1 MPDFQTLLD
10 QAAASIASTPG
21 AAPAGVDASS
31 VLNDYISQKKEFV
44 KETAASKKQVLAM
57 GNQPVVSPTAEIPD
71 FYQVAAG
78 RGNQAGAMSMSPLET
93 DLRNMQPL
101 DLYLKYG
108 SEGVDLSHQR
118 AEAGRDYLQDKL
130 QGDARTEGEVAFDS
144 LTGVASGFVG
154 GVGGIAALGTGLID
168 AEAGAYFGNQ
178 VQEGM
183 QWGEE
188 QQSEGINAAR
198 RIQRAETALD
208 MRDNA
213 ALREREIAAGDSEI
227 VAGMRRW
234 GRDIVDTLGN
244 SVKDPTMLGQGTSE
258 AVGSLLVGGPVAK
271 GLKALG
277 GAAMS
282 AAGRVGVSTTGNAA
296 TRLAALGERA
306 AWPAATAILESGGA
320 YSSTS
325 SDVMG
330 MSFEELE
337 QNSPTFRELIAEGM
351 TPEEAQLQVAN
362 RSALFA
368 AAIQAPIAAAAGTLT
383 RFAETPF
390 RVPSL
395 GSAVSN
401 TLVREPIEEAIQST
415 TGGLA
420 QNIGVRRF
428 ADEARVVEE
437 GVGEQTALG
446 GLYGSTS
453 AGAVQGPGAAVQGS
467 KVAGRVAYQS
477 ARRAMSSA
485 INTAKEAGKPIFNF
499 LIQRGEEIIRQNEKA
514 SPVADE
520 VIATAASNLA
530 STAPVDTTVMAEG
543 IQLSTAS
550 PEEKLEG
557 DAFIERLAGNLLF
570 DSATEPD
577 LPEAH
582 RATLEGSITRADAIQ
597 RMAREVARLD
607 GNEQLTAAGTLWML
621 LEPMQS
627 MQESYPAALDS
638 IPEDH
643 PAQTLLNQY
652 TQLIA
657 DIDNTPS
664 VQRALRAINEMV
676 AKAQTEAAIQPVPEE
691 ALGTVE
697 GQQNIRNAMAVAS
710 LHPDKGNIEA
720 NEQILAHAASGRLAL
735 SPQQQATLRASL
747 TLLRARRKME
757 EQIAASG
764 LRQAKDVVSEQVVA
778 GNDPLRKITK
788 SALQHTQ
795 EILSAKRGDNNE
807 LATARLEDF
816 GKFVQHMQNKL
827 EAYNLH
833 FTNGDPLA
841 PPVKYQALQPT
852 EERDFKEATKGV
864 YVNTRSPK
872 SIDQAQSVALEAQI
886 LADVYNGLVET
897 FPELAQARI
906 EPVSLV
912 PELQGKAD
920 DLAQEFRAGRTPTP
934 AQTPTQETTTD
945 GQQEESQVQESTGTT
960 ESETVELDTGT
971 ETESEESG
979 ARPEL
984 EPREEITDQPQTHP
998 VPLAL
1003 QVERIDDDTDRYAF
1017 SFGGVDVGYVDV
1029 GNDGQVQASSVK
1041 EAYRGMGVGKSMY
1054 LAVIEKL
1061 AAVGKILSSDG
1072 SVTKEAARVWQSL
1085 SRTHNVVRNPTA
1097 FQNSNGH
1104 WLTEDGGPVFTA
1116 QIKQDTN
1123 APQVKQEVVEETPA
1137 PEGIAAAY
1145 PNLFQGVKNFFI
1157 DSFRFPEEPKTR
1169 LYAEESPAET
1179 VRRALSSN
1187 MRMVAFLT
1195 GSQVRHTLTPEAA
1208 SSYEALL
1215 SMETKGNTL
1224 GHLLKN
1230 VSDNLTAFLNKPR
1243 SAKDKT
1249 TIRELLESGT
1259 EANRW
1264 KNGKALNLLADDMQ
1278 YQQQFLE
1285 QAGLATMQWL
1295 LTANNYET
1303 NMDEQDVADLTGVPV
1318 VQLSSDLIER
1328 VSQGLSKEQAVRS
1341 LGQKI
1346 SSYWGLDTKPDADL
1360 AYAEGIP
1367 QSIAAEMIRGL
1378 REMGLLNI
1386 ETTEITKEEFGV
1398 DEPRTIQ
1405 RYIPSRLPDN
1415 DPLRAFPDAIET
1427 VAMLDPEHTHYF
1439 GDDRPPVAQR
1449 QMNNSELENTAAQ
1462 KDALA
1467 KEQETPFYINR
1478 PMVNFFTS
1486 LGVDGLLS
1494 LFGTVG
1500 VEPQEDGKPNPDWNI
1515 NDLKSRDGQNR
1526 SIVSAFNHMLDTTFA
1541 LENRALTENQ
1551 DMDEVP
1557 IHYGYNM
1564 SRVGRMQMLGK
1575 YNPQASKLVREA
1587 FLPTRTTLD
1596 LSNQNSEAWDA
1607 YSLGLAQ
1614 AMGVKV
1620 HNLPLETSQL
1630 KLDAMLNGGLAPA
1643 VQMLQRWLSSTNL
1656 DNPTEPEAQFTSEEV
1671 EQLRTA
1677 FSNAGADLSM
1687 VSLHALLDYARLQ
1700 NTNDRSS
1707 FTTNIYLE
1715 ADGVTNG
1722 PINAMAL
1729 MTPLAF
1735 NERWLNNIRKGGLT
1749 IGSTQTMADIRQ
1761 EDPHD
1766 LYQASTDATREHLS
1780 HLRDQ
1785 LSQQKNNA
1793 QEAVGQMDQL
1803 LSLMD
1808 LFSPDITF
1816 DPDRAWKDGALEM
1829 KRGIAKNPLTITVYG
1844 SGAAGIA
1851 GKLVGELTSG
1861 IYERFSQVIKARKSD
1876 PGISLA
1882 DAMFPNDPDAQ
1893 TKMDRFQQAYN
1904 ALTRNMVE
1912 WKKGQLVLVPSS
1924 ARRSTFNPQTFTFSK
1939 EELQAL
1945 ESNMLELFVKPM
1957 RQGIE
1962 DTVGSELMRAV
1973 GLVRDAAQIQSIIT
1987 EYQFV
1992 KGIND
1997 ALTQK
2002 EENDP
2007 NWKRGDFLSRKDMQ
2021 KIQKSLQG
2029 IAPLVKTG
2037 DQSFMITSNQKLE
2050 LKGRSLTFGSALDGT
2065 METDP
2070 SIYAPGQAG
2079 VRAIPMLTI
2088 GMGDGMMM
2096 QLLAQLGLDG
2106 TLKIFDGM
2114 NMPLDKI
2121 KEYSLQA
2128 NEAVYESWKGNP
2140 LAEMA
2145 KTYEIFLK
2153 NLDDDSINEITKD
2166 ALIRVLYDFDER
2178 PTEETWDVTD
2188 IRDRIDALLSNLKWT
2203 AESIDARHKAIQAMP
2218 VSLDQMAAAAAP
2230 YTNGRPDPG
2239 LNQEQVLAELNRLY
2253 IENMNR
2259 VEQTEEVSVAPVQK
2273 LAPAKPSPEVEKVGR
2288 VHSTGARVLSWTALT
2303 NLGRTNAMTDA
2314 QKTIF
2319 GEIRRS
2325 LAARDYKVISGS
2337 VEQLDAYIE
2346 QKGLSVRPNQEV
2358 FGWTNIADKT
2368 IFLVNPTME
2377 TLVHELVHASSYE
2390 TLLAFY
2396 NRENLGPNAK
2406 DITDAIARLETMM
2419 EEFLTLGENQMDPAF
2434 RAAYES
2440 AREAIS
2446 STNLE
2451 PDQAVAQAKALNE
2464 FMAWAMTNEQLTK
2477 TLKQKQAPSLVQLA
2491 KNAIKAIKNL
2501 IWGRKLAP
2509 KPVDDFL
2516 SNLQFNSGI
2525 VIRSQPSIASI
2536 NRNGELFHAPFYGTN
2551 DRLTKVR
2558 QAFGKKIVDLLGSE
2572 KFQRG
2577 KKLRQVEVSEAQMA
2591 AIEVALSFNAHGF
2604 SMTPQESVT
2613 FRMMVAA
2620 LATEAEI
2627 DANALARAQ
2636 ELYTHVVKNLTV
2648 EHFMADPESTDP
2660 AMRYYAQEKYDSVVG
2675 KNLTRTDSK
2684 GRTSLLPAFLGL
2696 ATVSDEFRA
2705 VLQQLPVPKRS
2716 KNKEGSLDAMLE
2728 NTAGTVMDALS
2739 NRLAGDVGSQ
2749 NVQDAIDNLL
2759 QRIRVVAQDEQSILD
2774 QHAQKA
2780 GTVIDRVNQAMVDS
2794 MEKLSDIAM
2803 EKADQVEKNSK
2814 LVINRTAARFGK
2826 LLASVVSEKNGLLVS
2841 EQTMAML
2848 NKANIWEP
2856 FHTLINDLV
2865 GRTQSNKLVYDM
2877 IKVTRSMVQ
2886 QVRQQF
2892 REETPRIIMSKFKSK
2907 ITEGQWSTMFR
2918 AMAKTDLALLRDTM
2932 SHGDIH
2938 NLFVDQTALDTEIN
2952 KLEQQIQTNDPKHW
2966 NLIQKKA
2973 RQLATFMNTGVP
2985 GANLL
2990 RNADAIASLFGEQV
3004 TRGYKIPPKN
3014 IIKAIDKLV
3023 TLYSVESL
3031 SQEDRTSM
3039 ASLVQGEADG
3049 LSFTLDYLV
3058 GQRKEEASK
3067 AAGTKALLNSYKGFI
3082 PSEQEM
3088 GVSIIVANDSEFL
3101 KLKERGYVRVAPYV
3115 GSSTERGLSSRS
3127 YYYSPLSGRQVFN
3140 QGILQNV
3147 RHTSGGVDS
3156 ITGFSINQMAGR
3168 ITDRH
3173 QVRRLARLMGN
3184 ETNPNEALL
3193 PIYNNYGNVIAFERP
3208 LAPVQWQRVKPSQH
3222 LPKMI
3227 GIWRGRQ
3234 AEEGMSQIF
3243 NEKLID
3249 NLHAM
3254 YKADMK
3260 ESSSN
3265 QKQYVNLL
3273 DPKSLDAVRQ
3283 DAVNLFTDQTLDYI
3297 RDKFG
3302 EQFWVRRDMLN
3313 DAIGYRS
3320 ASVGDA
3326 WTGTSTWSKETQD
3339 TIRKLAVGAFGIEAY
3354 KYAVKGEQIIQNFMA
3369 DARTWIVVKSM
3380 IVPMVNFTSNIYQLI
3395 SRGVPILSIARG
3407 LPRKLG
3413 EIDNYAKTRLRY
3425 IDAEAELR
3433 AAAGDPIQERK
3444 LKAEI
3449 QSIEDAWKRLSIWPL
3464 IEAGE
3469 FSTIADVGM
3478 THEDLEL
3485 TSGKLS
3491 QYMEKLVHK
3500 LPESVKN
3507 AGRYALVTRDTALFQ
3522 GLQKSVQY
3530 GDFIAKAVLYDDLTK
3545 RQGKSEEYALG
3556 RITEEFVNYDR
3567 LPGRFRSYLENMGLL
3582 WFYNFKIRIS
3592 KIAVS
3597 TIRNNPLH
3605 ALIAFSLPSPD
3616 LFGSAEL
3623 PQTDNLFAKV
3633 VDGTL
3638 DYSMGPEMG
3647 LRAPFLNPWWN
3658 LVN

>member
-1 MPDFQTLLD
+1 MADFQALLD
-10 QAAASIASTPG
+10 QAAAPI
-21 AAPAGVDASS
+21 APATGVDVSP
-31 VLNDYISQKKEFV
+31 VLNDFMNQKKEFV
-44 KETAASKKQVLAM
+44 KETADSKKKILAM
-57 GNQPVVSPTAEIPD
+57 GNQPIVSPTAEIPD
-71 FYQVAAG
+71 FYQIAAG
-78 RGNQAGAMSMSPLET
+78 RGNQAGAASMTPLET

-108 SEGVDLSHQR
+108 SEGVDMSHMR
-118 AEAGRDYLQDKL
+118 GEAGRDYLQDNL
-130 QGDARTEGEVAFDS
+130 QSDSRTGGEVAFDT
-144 LTGVASGFVG
+144 LTGVASGIGG

-168 AEAGAYFGNQ
+168 AETGTYLGGK

-183 QWGEE
+183 QWVEE
-188 QQSEGINAAR
+188 QQSEGVNAAR
-198 RIQRAETALD
+198 RIQRTETALD
-208 MRDNA
+208 LRDNA
-213 ALREREIAAGDSEI
+213 VLREREIAEGDSEL
-227 VAGMRRW
+227 VAGLRRW
-234 GRDIVDTLGN
+234 GRDTVDTLGN
-244 SVKDPTMLGQGTSE
+244 SVKDPTMLGQGTAE
-258 AVGSLLVGGPVAK
+258 AVGSLLVGGPVSK

-282 AAGRVGVSTTGNAA
+282 AAGRVGVSTTGTAA

-325 SDVMG
+325 SDVME

-337 QNSPTFRELIAEGM
+337 QNSPTFRELVAEGA
-351 TPEEAQLQVAN
+351 TPEEAKAQVAN

-401 TLVREPIEEAIQST
+401 TLVREPLEEAIQST

-420 QNIGVRRF
+420 QNVGVRRF
-428 ADEARVVEE
+428 ADTSRVVEE

-467 KVAGRVAYQS
+467 KIAGRVAYQG

-485 INTAKEAGKPIFNF
+485 INTAKEAGKPLFNM
-499 LIQRGEEIIRQNEKA
+499 LIQRGEEILRQNEKA

-520 VIATAASNLA
+520 VIATAASTLA

-543 IQLSTAS
+543 IQASTAT

-557 DAFIERLAGNLLF
+557 DAFIEKLAGNLLF
-570 DSATEPD
+570 DAATEPD

-582 RATLEGSITRADAIQ
+582 RAVLDGSITRADAIQ

-607 GNEQLTAAGTLWML
+607 GNDQLTAAGTLWML
-621 LEPMQS
+621 LEPMQA

-643 PAQTLLNQY
+643 PAQTLLGQY

-664 VQRALRAINEMV
+664 VQRALRSINEMV
-676 AKAQTEAAIQPVPEE
+676 AKAQMDAAIKPVTEE
-691 ALGTVE
+691 SLTTVE
-697 GQQNIRNAMAVAS
+697 GQQNIRNAMAVAA

-720 NEQILAHAASGRLAL
+720 NEQILAHAASGRLDL
-735 SPQQQATLRASL
+735 SPQQQATLRASM

-757 EQIAASG
+757 EQIAATG

-795 EILSAKRGDNNE
+795 EILSAKRGNNNE
-807 LATARLEDF
+807 LAAVRLEDF
-816 GKFVQHMQNKL
+816 GRFVQHMQNKL
-827 EAYNLH
+827 EAFNLH
-833 FTNGDPLA
+833 FRNGDPLA
-841 PPVKYQALQPT
+841 LPVKYQALQPT
-852 EERDFKEATKGV
+852 EDRDFKEATKGV

-872 SIDQAQSVALEAQI
+872 SIEQAQSVALEAQI

-897 FPELAQARI
+897 FPELSQTRI
-906 EPVSLV
+906 ESGSLA

-920 DLAQEFRAGRTPTP
+920 DLVKEFRAGRTPTP
-934 AQTPTQETTTD
+934 VPT
-945 GQQEESQVQESTGTT
+945 QVQETVTNEQQEDTATPEPTGTT
-960 ESETVELDTGT
+960 QAESERVQTRDQAEP
-971 ETESEESG
+971 EEKRT
-979 ARPEL
+979 RPEL
-984 EPREEITDQPQTHP
+984 KPIRYVESEVAGVQSIKAFSGDEEVGELLYTLDGSMDQSVEVAEGFRRRGIATAMYALARERGATLNNAQNQSEEGRAFREALDQSTAQ
-998 VPLAL
+998 
-1003 QVERIDDDTDRYAF
+1003 QVE
-1017 SFGGVDVGYVDV
+1017 
-1029 GNDGQVQASSVK
+1029 Q
-1041 EAYRGMGVGKSMY
+1041 EA
-1054 LAVIEKL
+1054 
-1061 AAVGKILSSDG
+1061 
-1072 SVTKEAARVWQSL
+1072 
-1085 SRTHNVVRNPTA
+1085 
-1097 FQNSNGH
+1097 
-1104 WLTEDGGPVFTA
+1104 
-1116 QIKQDTN
+1116 
-1123 APQVKQEVVEETPA
+1123 VEETPA

-1145 PNLFQGVKNFFI
+1145 PDLFQGVKNFFI
-1157 DSFRFPEEPKTR
+1157 ESFKFPDEPKTR

-1187 MRMVAFLT
+1187 MRMVSFLA
-1195 GSQVRHTLTPEAA
+1195 SSEVRHTLTPEA
-1208 SSYEALL
+1208 SSAYEALL
-1215 SMETKGNTL
+1215 SMDTNGNTL
-1224 GHLLKN
+1224 GHLLNN
-1230 VSDNLTAFLNKPR
+1230 VNKNLTDFLNKPR
-1243 SAKDKT
+1243 SKKDKT
-1249 TIRELLESGT
+1249 TVRELLASGT

-1264 KNGKALNLLADDMQ
+1264 KNGKALNLLNDDMQ
-1278 YQQQFLE
+1278 YQQQLIE
-1285 QAGLATMQWL
+1285 QAGLAAMQWL

-1318 VQLSSDLIER
+1318 VQLNPDLIER

-1346 SSYWGLDTKPDADL
+1346 SNYWGLDTKPSADL

-1378 REMGLLNI
+1378 RDMGLLEI

-1405 RYIPSRLPDN
+1405 RYIPARMADE
-1415 DPLRAFPDAIET
+1415 DPMREFPDAIET
-1427 VAMLDPEHTHYF
+1427 AVLLDPEHTHYF

-1449 QMNNSELENTAAQ
+1449 QMNNPELENTPAQ
-1462 KDALA
+1462 KNALT

-1478 PMVNFFTS
+1478 PMVNLFTS
-1486 LGVDGLLS
+1486 LGRDGLLS
-1494 LFGTVG
+1494 LFGT
-1500 VEPQEDGKPNPDWNI
+1500 QIDNPDEWNV
-1515 NDLKSRDGQNR
+1515 NHLKSLDGQNR
-1526 SIVSAFNHMLDTTFA
+1526 SIISAFNHMLDTTFA
-1541 LENRALTENQ
+1541 LENRALTE
-1551 DMDEVP
+1551 DKSVDDVA
-1557 IHYGYNM
+1557 IRYGYNM

-1596 LSNQNSEAWDA
+1596 LSNQNSEAWNA
-1607 YSLGLAQ
+1607 YTLGLAQ
-1614 AMGVKV
+1614 AFGIKV
-1620 HNLPLETSQL
+1620 HNLPLETTQS

-1643 VQMLQRWLSSTNL
+1643 VEMIKQWLSSTDLN
-1656 DNPTEPEAQFTSEEV
+1656 NPTEPEVQFNSEEV
-1671 EQLRTA
+1671 SELRAAFTA
-1677 FSNAGADLSM
+1677 AGADLTIHG
-1687 VSLHALLDYARLQ
+1687 LHALVDYARLQ
-1700 NTNDRSS
+1700 NTADRSNY
-1707 FTTNIYLE
+1707 TTSVYLE

-1729 MTPLAF
+1729 MTIGDF
-1735 NERWLNNIRKGGLT
+1735 KQEWMNNIRKGGLT
-1749 IGSTQTMADIRQ
+1749 IGSAQSMADIRQ

-1780 HLRDQ
+1780 YLRDQ
-1785 LSQQKNNA
+1785 LSRQEKNA

-1816 DPDRAWKDGALEM
+1816 DPDRAWQDGALEM

-1851 GKLVGELTSG
+1851 GKLVGQLTTE
-1861 IYERFSQVIKARKSD
+1861 IYATMSRVIQAREENPD
-1876 PGISLA
+1876 ISLA

-1904 ALTRNMVE
+1904 ALTRNKVQ
-1912 WKKGQLVLVPSS
+1912 WKKGMLTLTPSS
-1924 ARRSTFNPQTFTFSK
+1924 ARRSTFNPQTFTFTK
-1939 EELQAL
+1939 EELEAL

-1957 RQGIE
+1957 RDGIE
-1962 DTVGSELMRAV
+1962 DTVGSELMKAV
-1973 GLVRDAAQIQSIIT
+1973 GLLRDAAQIQSIIT
-1987 EYQFV
+1987 EYEFV
-1992 KGIND
+1992 KKVDD
-1997 ALTQK
+1997 ALNQK
-2002 EENDP
+2002 EEKDP
-2007 NWKRGDFLSRKDMQ
+2007 DWKRGDFLSRTEMQ
-2021 KIQKSLQG
+2021 KIQKSLHG
-2029 IAPLVKTG
+2029 IAPLVQTG
-2037 DQSFMITSNQKLE
+2037 DQNFMITSNQRLE
-2050 LKGRSLTFGSALDGT
+2050 LKGRSLTFGAALDGT

-2079 VRAIPMLTI
+2079 VRAIPMMTI

-2096 QLLAQLGLDG
+2096 QLLAALGLEG

-2121 KEYSLQA
+2121 KDYSRQA

-2145 KTYEIFLK
+2145 KTYETFLK
-2153 NLDDDSINEITKD
+2153 NLDSDSINEITKD
-2166 ALIRVLYDFDER
+2166 ALIRVLYEFDER
-2178 PTEETWDVTD
+2178 PDEYNWDVSD
-2188 IRDRIDALLSNLKWT
+2188 IRSRIESKLKDLKW
-2203 AESIDARHKAIQAMP
+2203 AAKSIDARHKAIQSLP
-2218 VSLDQMAAAAAP
+2218 VSLDQMAAAATP
-2230 YTNGRPDPG
+2230 YINGRPVTD
-2239 LNQEQVLAELNRLY
+2239 LTQEQVVIELNRLY
-2253 IENMNR
+2253 DQNMQR
-2259 VEQTEEVSVAPVQK
+2259 VEPATVIPAPVV
-2273 LAPAKPSPEVEKVGR
+2273 APAKPTPEVEKVGR

-2303 NLGRTNAMTDA
+2303 KLGRTSAMTDA

-2337 VEQLDAYIE
+2337 VEQLDAYID

-2396 NRENLGPNAK
+2396 NREDLGSNANE
-2406 DITDAIARLETMM
+2406 ITDAIARLETMM
-2419 EEFLTLGENQMDPAF
+2419 EEFLTLDESEMDPAL
-2434 RAAYES
+2434 RTAYDS

-2446 STNLE
+2446 AANLE

-2477 TLKQKQAPSLVQLA
+2477 TLKQKQAPRLVQLV
-2491 KNAIKAIKNL
+2491 KDAIKAIKNL
-2501 IWGRKLAP
+2501 VWGRKTAP

-2525 VIRSQPSIASI
+2525 VIRSQPSIATI
-2536 NRNGELFHAPFYGTN
+2536 NRDGELFHAPFYGTN

-2558 QAFGKKIVDLLGSE
+2558 YAFGKKIVDLLASE

-2577 KKLRQVEVSEAQMA
+2577 SKLRQVEVSDAQMA

-2613 FRMMVAA
+2613 FRMIVAA

-2636 ELYTHVVKNLTV
+2636 ELYTHVAKNLTV
-2648 EHFMADPESTDP
+2648 EHFMADPESEDP
-2660 AMRYYAQEKYDSVVG
+2660 AMRYYAQEKYDSVMG
-2675 KNLTRTDSK
+2675 KYVTRTDAQ

-2696 ATVSDEFRA
+2696 ATVSDEFRT
-2705 VLQQLPVPKRS
+2705 VLNKLPVPKRT
-2716 KNKEGSLDAMLE
+2716 KNKDSSLDAMLE

-2739 NRLAGDVGSQ
+2739 NRLSGDVGSQ
-2749 NVQDAIDNLL
+2749 NVQDAIDNLM

-2780 GTVIDRVNQAMVDS
+2780 GTIIDRMNQAIVEGA
-2794 MEKLSDIAM
+2794 EKLSDIAM
-2803 EKADQVEKNSK
+2803 EKADEVEKNSK
-2814 LVINRTAARFGK
+2814 LAINRSAARFTK
-2826 LLASVVSEKNGLLVS
+2826 LLASVVSEKNGLLVA

-2856 FHTLINDLV
+2856 FHTLINDLM

-2892 REETPRIIMSKFKSK
+2892 REETPRIIMSKFKTK
-2907 ITEGQWSTMFR
+2907 VTDDQWSTMFR
-2918 AMAKTDLALLRDTM
+2918 ALAKTDLAVLRDSM
-2932 SHGDIH
+2932 SHADIQ
-2938 NLFVDQTALDTEIN
+2938 NLFIDQTALDTQIN
-2952 KLEQQIQTNDPKHW
+2952 KLEQQIQTNDPRHW
-2966 NLIQKKA
+2966 NLIQTKA
-2973 RQLATFMNTGVP
+2973 RQLATFMDTGVP
-2985 GANLL
+2985 GPNLL
-2990 RNADAIASLFGEQV
+2990 RNANAIAALFGEKV
-3004 TRGYKIPPKN
+3004 NKGYRLPPKN
-3014 IIKAIDKLV
+3014 IVQAIDKLV
-3023 TLYSVESL
+3023 TLYGVESL
-3031 SQEDRTSM
+3031 SQTDRTSM

-3049 LSFTLDYLV
+3049 LSFALDYLV
-3058 GQRKEEASK
+3058 GQRKEETKK
-3067 AAGTKALLNSYKGFI
+3067 AIGTKALLNSYKGFI

-3088 GVSIIVANDSEFL
+3088 GVSMIVANDKEFL

-3115 GSSTERGLSSRS
+3115 GSSTERTQASRS
-3127 YYYSPLSGRQVFN
+3127 YYYSPLSGRAVFN
-3140 QGILQNV
+3140 QGIMQNV
-3147 RHTSGGVDS
+3147 RHTAGGVDA
-3156 ITGFSINQMAGR
+3156 ITGFTIAQTAGR

-3173 QVRRLARLMGN
+3173 HVRRLSALMGS
-3184 ETNPNEALL
+3184 ETNAHEALM
-3193 PIYNNYGNVIAFERP
+3193 PIYNSYGNVVAFERP
-3208 LAPVQWQRVKPSQH
+3208 LNPVQWQRMKPSQH

-3254 YKADMK
+3254 YETDIK

-3265 QKQYVNLL
+3265 RKQYVNLL
-3273 DPKSLDAVRQ
+3273 DPKTLDPIRQ

-3326 WTGTSTWSKETQD
+3326 WTGNSAWSKETQD
-3339 TIRKLAVGAFGIEAY
+3339 TMRKLAVGAFGIDAY
-3354 KYAVKGEQIIQNFMA
+3354 RYMVKSEQVIQNLMA

-3380 IVPMVNFTSNIYQLI
+3380 IVPMVNFTSNIYQLV
-3395 SRGVPILSIARG
+3395 SRGVPLLSIARG

-3413 EIDNYAKTRLRY
+3413 EIDNYAKTRLAY

-3464 IEAGE
+3464 IQAGE

-3485 TSGKLS
+3485 SSGKLS
-3491 QYMEKLVHK
+3491 QYVEKLVHK

-3530 GDFIAKAVLYDDLTK
+3530 SDFIAKAVLYEDLTK
-3545 RQGKSEEYALG
+3545 RQGKSKEEALG

-3597 TIRNNPLH
+3597 TIRNNPVH
-3605 ALIAFSLPSPD
+3605 ALLAFSLPSPD

-3623 PQTDNLFAKV
+3623 PQTDNLFAKMA
-3633 VDGTL
+3633 DGTL

-3647 LRAPFLNPWWN
+3647 LRAPFLNPWFN